1 MKEETMMKS
10 LYEELGGAY
19 TLGNDGML
27 YPDLVNG
34 DKEQRPIGKWGR
46 MHMNYLEAEHPGLY
60 ERLILNGTIH
70 RHLADANERA
80 TAMLERL
87 IAQMAVQEGATERLK
102 AKQPIEW
109 VGRMNSIRCR
119 AEEIILHEVI
129 LTF

>member
-1 MKEETMMKS
+1 MKS

-27 YPDLVNG
+27 YPDLVIS
-34 DKEQRPIGKWGR
+34 DKDSRPIGKWGR

-87 IAQMAVQEGATERLK
+87 IAQMAAQEGATERLK
-102 AKQPIEW
+102 AEQPIEW
-109 VGRMNSIRCR
+109 VGRMNSIRSR
-119 AEEIILHEVI
+119 AEEVILHDVI
-129 LTF
+129 LTL